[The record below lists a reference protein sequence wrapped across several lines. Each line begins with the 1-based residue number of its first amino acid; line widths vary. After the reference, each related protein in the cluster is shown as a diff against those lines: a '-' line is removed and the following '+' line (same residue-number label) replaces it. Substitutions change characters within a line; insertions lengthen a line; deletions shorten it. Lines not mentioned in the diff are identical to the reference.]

1 MGRQTHD
8 RKPFGKREGPTGSS
22 RLHFLR
28 RESRALRRRLFRLVL
43 ACFILA
49 VASPAGGQGADPGE
63 SRFLTSRRLSGDT
76 GAVAGTLRFRGNPPP
91 PGVLRVY
98 KERAFCG
105 SSVPDQSL
113 VIGPAGGLKNVVV
126 TLSGARLQRP
136 ARPPGA
142 IQLDN
147 VGCRFAPHVQAAQV
161 GSTLLLLNSDPILH
175 DAHAR
180 LGPRTVFND
189 GLPWWRRVR
198 RTLDRPGLLK
208 IICELHHA
216 WMSAYIVVSPNPFF
230 AVTDSAGRYV
240 IDGIPPGTYEARFWH
255 ERLGQASRPVVV
267 EAGEVRGVDV
277 LLPR

>member
-1 MGRQTHD
+1 MGRPAHY
-8 RKPFGKREGPTGSS
+8 RNPSGKRERPIGSS
-22 RLHFLR
+22 RFHF
-28 RESRALRRRLFRLVL
+28 FRLVL
-43 ACFILA
+43 ACFILTA
-49 VASPAGGQGADPGE
+49 ASPAAGQAVDRAE
-63 SRFLTSRRLSGDT
+63 SRARAPHLSGGT
-76 GAVAGTLRFRGNPPP
+76 GVLAGTLRFGGSPPR
-91 PGVLRVY
+91 PGVLRVH

-113 VIGPAGGLKNVVV
+113 VIGPGGGVKNVVV
-126 TLSGARLQRP
+126 TLSGTGLQGH

-189 GLPWWRRVR
+189 GLPWWRRVK
-198 RTLDRPGLLK
+198 RTLDRPGLLR

-230 AVTDSAGRYV
+230 AVTDSRGRYV
-240 IDGIPPGTYEARFWH
+240 IEDIPPGAYQARFWH
-255 ERLGQASRPVVV
+255 ERLGETSRRIVV
-267 EAGEVRGVDV
+267 EAGEERQVDV
-277 LLPR
+277 ILPP

>member
-1 MGRQTHD
+1 M
-8 RKPFGKREGPTGSS
+8 P
-22 RLHFLR
+22 
-28 RESRALRRRLFRLVL
+28 RRRFFRRVLARCVL
-43 ACFILA
+43 ACFILTA
-49 VASPAGGQGADPGE
+49 PSPPAAQAADPAE
-63 SRFLTSRRLSGDT
+63 SRAPAPQRLSRGT
-76 GAVAGTLRFRGNPPP
+76 GVLAGTLRFGGSPPR
-91 PGVLRVY
+91 PGVLGVY

-126 TLSGARLQRP
+126 TLSGAGLQEHT
-136 ARPPGA
+136 RPPGA

-180 LGPRTVFND
+180 LGRRTVFND
-189 GLPWWRRVR
+189 GLPWWRRVK
-198 RTLDRPGLLK
+198 RTLDRPGLLR

-216 WMSAYIVVSPNPFF
+216 WMSAYIVVAPNPFF

-240 IDGIPPGTYEARFWH
+240 IEGVPPGTYEARFWH
-255 ERLGQASRPVVV
+255 ERLGEASRRVVV
-267 EAGEVRGVDV
+267 EAEARRQVDV
-277 LLPR
+277 LLVP

>member
-1 MGRQTHD
+1 MVGN
-8 RKPFGKREGPTGSS
+8 
-22 RLHFLR
+22 R
-28 RESRALRRRLFRLVL
+28 RRPELDALRRRFLRRVLARCVL

-49 VASPAGGQGADPGE
+49 APSPAASQAADPAE
-63 SRFLTSRRLSGDT
+63 SRAPAHQRVSRGT
-76 GAVAGTLRFRGNPPP
+76 GTLAGTLRFGGSPPR

-113 VIGPAGGLKNVVV
+113 VIGSAGGLKNVVV
-126 TLSGARLQRP
+126 TLSGTGLQGHS
-136 ARPPGA
+136 RPPGA

-147 VGCRFAPHVQAAQV
+147 VGCRFAPHVQATQV

-180 LGPRTVFND
+180 LGRRTVFND
-189 GLPWWRRVR
+189 GLPWWRRVK

-216 WMSAYIVVSPNPFF
+216 WMSAYIIVAPNPFF
-230 AVTDSAGRYV
+230 AVTDSRGRYV
-240 IDGIPPGTYEARFWH
+240 IEDIPPGAYEARFWH
-255 ERLGQASRPVVV
+255 ERLDETSRRVVV
-267 EAGEVRGVDV
+267 KAGEERQMDV
-277 LLPR
+277 LLPP